1 MKSGFRIVFS
11 LAMSSSSSFLSSKM
25 QIAVALYRRDPISS
39 DPRRREIYKHEAYH
53 WGILIITPGCS
64 YDAYDATDRNTID
77 PITFRQENPHGDW
90 WFNIRPDVDPSSS
103 GKFLGYIIIGT
114 VPSAWAR
121 DDVRAFLEEV
131 PLPKKNSNPQE
142 SCVTWVGD
150 AIRKFRD
157 AKCVDDFKVGKFLD
171 WALMYADQRLWYPEE
186 TEQVV
191 YYNKET
197 EKQQKEGK
205 KQGKGKK

>member
-1 MKSGFRIVFS
+1 
-11 LAMSSSSSFLSSKM
+11 MSSSSGSSSSNM
-25 QIAVALYRRDPISS
+25 EIAVALYRRDPIST

-53 WGILIITPGCS
+53 WGILIITSGRC
-64 YDAYDATDRNTID
+64 YDAYDATDRNAMN
-77 PITFRQENPHGDW
+77 PITFRQENPHGNW
-90 WFNIRPDVDPSSS
+90 WFHARQDVDPSRS
-103 GKFLGYIIIGT
+103 GKFLGYIVIGT
-114 VPSAWAR
+114 VPSAQTR
-121 DDVRAFLEEV
+121 DDVKLFLEKV

-142 SCVTWVGD
+142 SCVTWVGN

-157 AKCVDDFKVGKFLD
+157 AYCVADFRVGTFLD

-197 EKQQKEGK
+197 EKQQEEEKKRGEGK
-205 KQGKGKK
+205 KQTDD